1 MNTNKLKS
9 YLLVAVQLTCIGI
22 IAFTGPFFPKN
33 IFFISIGILGA
44 LLGLWAI
51 IVMQLGRF
59 NITPEIH
66 QNSRMVIK
74 GPYKYIRHPMYAS
87 VLLITLA
94 WVLNYL
100 TLFRFGIWF
109 VLLIDLLLK
118 LRFEERLLAEHY
130 ERYQDYR
137 KRTKKLIPRIF

>member
-100 TLFRFGIWF
+100 TFFRFGIWF

>member
-1 MNTNKLKS
+1 MSTNKLKS